1 MDAISAELK
10 SNCNS
15 LATRYGIKDEK
26 VAMVILYHEVMWNL
40 VDKLIQDQII
50 AILHRRRVDAIK
62 AINRNPVFAR
72 VVPKDVFGTSIFLK
86 VGDTCQIVVMFSFL
100 YLLGFEAGLPC
111 V

>member
-1 MDAISAELK
+1 MVDDKGDVLIPIIKRQQDRFHQITDKLVDAISAELK

-50 AILHRRRVDAIK
+50 AIPSILRMKKRIK
-62 AINRNPVFAR
+62 A
-72 VVPKDVFGTSIFLK
+72 D
-86 VGDTCQIVVMFSFL
+86 
-100 YLLGFEAGLPC
+100 
-111 V
+111 